1 MSGIQSFTIS
11 TSSAKLVLKSPLDYE
26 HTTSF
31 LLTLTITDTGKPAQP
46 SGNITIKVKVK
57 RFSFFFHIFHV
68 ILVGTHPQ
76 VNIAWRYLGWFSLTY
91 DIPLFP
97 SGVYFRLQRP
107 LPSFTKCWL
116 WPQAHSPTPKGGI
129 LCCCGNW
136 WGQWNKWKDNIQEES
151 CTGSPVSSM
160 SHPGINKP
168 TIQS

>member
-26 HTTSF
+26 HTTSY

-57 RFSFFFHIFHV
+57 RFSFFSYFSCDSSWYSPTGKYRLEISG
-68 ILVGTHPQ
+68 LV
-76 VNIAWRYLGWFSLTY
+76 LTY

-160 SHPGINKP
+160 SRPGINKP